1 METFGKKKKKKKK
14 DNKGGLNMEELESAL
29 PADSG
34 NDESAIG
41 NDDSMAMEDDNFLGT
56 KKKKKK
62 KADINDLL
70 KEVEQENNENGK
82 CLMNKDKC

>member
-1 METFGKKKKKKKK
+1 
-14 DNKGGLNMEELESAL
+14 MEELESAL

-34 NDESAIG
+34 NDESALA

-82 CLMNKDKC
+82 CLMNRTILSLSHIS

>member
-14 DNKGGLNMEELESAL
+14 EKGGLNMEELESAL
-29 PADSG
+29 PVDSG
-34 NDESAIG
+34 NDEPALG
-41 NDDSMAMEDDNFLGT
+41 NDESMAMEDDNFLGT

-82 CLMNKDKC
+82 